1 MHCPCDVKSVRKTQ
15 FSGGVIWNGSLT
27 APLPC
32 LFKTASG
39 MKGASFD
46 GLSGNTFH
54 PSASLSSYPQFL
66 QAHFFRFFCSVTEGI
81 GFLQREH
88 VYTFDFHS
96 KEAANQLGFLWDK
109 PIKSLPVE
117 ALFATKST
125 PWRGWGGGG
134 VGQPLSLLKTNIT
147 LWAINSILVEWNVCI
162 LIWGSSGG
170 WSDFFQYYLRD
181 HMVLG
186 IRLTAPEYKACVQS
200 AGLSLLPL
208 VFGFCLMLLW
218 GTHVMVLSKKKGTGI
233 HTWWYLGA
241 SLCWDQVQHKEYAE
255 LNRPHS

>member
-1 MHCPCDVKSVRKTQ
+1 MSRITEHCACLGRGGDQKVSEGRDSLRHINYNKHSRRAVHCPCDVKSVRKTQ

-96 KEAANQLGFLWDK
+96 KEAANQLGFL
-109 PIKSLPVE
+109 
-117 ALFATKST
+117 
-125 PWRGWGGGG
+125 
-134 VGQPLSLLKTNIT
+134 
-147 LWAINSILVEWNVCI
+147 
-162 LIWGSSGG
+162 
-170 WSDFFQYYLRD
+170 
-181 HMVLG
+181 
-186 IRLTAPEYKACVQS
+186 
-200 AGLSLLPL
+200 
-208 VFGFCLMLLW
+208 
-218 GTHVMVLSKKKGTGI
+218 
-233 HTWWYLGA
+233 
-241 SLCWDQVQHKEYAE
+241 
-255 LNRPHS
+255 